1 MKKLWTLGLEDI
13 DGQQVDV
20 SELESPVEG
29 VEAKLIEV
37 QGLDADIDA
46 MAADGEEL
54 ARDTDSL
61 EATADVVADAAED
74 GGMDE
79 TAARVVDVAVE
90 HFCERWDI
98 KRTKV
103 ATENFGSNRMQ
114 ATKVALESIGDAVKD
129 AWNTFVTWLTEI
141 LNKLKDWWLKYF
153 NAGKAMKTRAEKL
166 EDRLDSVGAQDKKEI
181 GGGWVKDLYIDNI
194 LNPAGVIEHGNSAA
208 KDIPVAIRALNT
220 RLEDGKARLVSNTG
234 KGDEVIEFGKKSQ
247 KKLDGMIPSGATDL
261 SIQAVPGNGYLIQFT
276 KDGIAESRF
285 QVFPVKDGAEKKV
298 ATPDVG
304 VMKKACQS
312 VYKIGDALEE
322 RLKDFRSVNDKM
334 SELKDAVKKAAE
346 AKENAKGDERS
357 SKKLALRQARAA
369 VQSALAARTC
379 VTSSLKS
386 AGAGLIGYVQAGI
399 SAHKKA
405 A

>member
-1 MKKLWTLGLEDI
+1 MKKSWAVGLEEM
-13 DGQQVDV
+13 DGAQVDV
-20 SELESPVEG
+20 SELENPVEG

-37 QGLDADIDA
+37 QGQDAEIEA

-54 ARDTDSL
+54 ARDTDAL
-61 EATADVVADAAED
+61 ETTADVVADAAED

-90 HFCERWDI
+90 HFCERWGI

-103 ATENFGSNRMQ
+103 ATENFGTNKVQ

-141 LNKLKDWWLKYF
+141 LNKMKDWWLKYF
-153 NAGKAMKTRAEKL
+153 NAGKSMKTRAEKL
-166 EDRLDSVGAQDKKEI
+166 EDRLDSLGAVEKKEI
-181 GGGWVKDLYIDNI
+181 GGSWVGDLYIDNV
-194 LNPAGVIEHGNSAA
+194 LNPTGVIEHGNSAS
-208 KDIPVAIRALNT
+208 KDIPLAIRALNV
-220 RLEDGKARLVSNTG
+220 RLEEGKARLVSNSG

-247 KKLDGMIPSGATDL
+247 KKFDSMIPSGATGL
-261 SIQAVPGNGYLIQFT
+261 TVQAVPGNGYFIQWT
-276 KDGIAESRF
+276 KDEVAEARF
-285 QVFPVKDGAEKKV
+285 QTFPVKEGAEKKV
-298 ATPDVG
+298 ATPDAG

-322 RLKDFRSVNDKM
+322 RLKDFRAVNDKM
-334 SELKDAVKKAAE
+334 TELRDAVKKAADAKDE
-346 AKENAKGDERS
+346 AKADAKQAKR
-357 SKKLALRQARAA
+357 LALRQARAA
-369 VQSALAARTC
+369 VQSALATRAC
-379 VTSSLKS
+379 VTGSLKS
-386 AGAGLIGYVQAGI
+386 AGAGLLGYVQAGI